1 MIKTILVPTDGSDH
15 AAKAVSFAA
24 DLAAKYG
31 ARMVLLYVVSDWGS
45 GRVPD
50 ELRGYEKLEHVQIT
64 ERDICK
70 GIANEILQ
78 NAASAARKQGVSEP
92 ETLLENG
99 QPAKAILGAAK
110 AQGADLIVMGS
121 RGLGDAQS
129 LLLGSV
135 SHKVSHLS
143 ECTCITVK

>member
-1 MIKTILVPTDGSDH
+1 MISTILVPTDGSDH
-15 AAKAVSFAA
+15 AAKAVAFAA

-31 ARMVLLYVVSDWGS
+31 ARMILLHVVSDWGS

-50 ELRGYEKLEHVQIT
+50 ELRGYAKLEHVEVT
-64 ERDICK
+64 ERDIRQ
-70 GIANEILQ
+70 GVANEILQ
-78 NAASAARKQGVSEP
+78 SAETVAREHGVSEP
-92 ETLLENG
+92 ESVLEYG
-99 QPAKAILGAAK
+99 RPSKAILDAAK
-110 AQGADLIVMGS
+110 ARGADLIVMGS

-143 ECTCITVK
+143 ECSCITVK